1 MALGSGKNRSGL
13 PKSSG
18 GDETIFLSGKT
29 YNAIL
34 DRLGELEGLFHP
46 DDFDVKQGK
55 DGKQVR
61 LRQKKQAPDITLTPL
76 QGSFRDDDGTWKLK
90 FVPGYVRISTS
101 GGDGEIVPEIG
112 GVAIDAEDPPELSVV
127 NANRIYLKVTASFT
141 SPQSA
146 TVTIENLGINT
157 PNSSVTSTGFTG
169 YFFIAQFFERAGSP
183 TLNQGQGGNVQ
194 VMVWG
199 ASIFFWRL

>member
-1 MALGSGKNRSGL
+1 MNDDGLRIHQGVDAVFRRGAKPRPNEPAMFGPSVREPQKTLEINRR
-13 PKSSG
+13 PVG
-18 GDETIFLSGKT
+18 GGTS
-29 YNAIL
+29 
-34 DRLGELEGLFHP
+34 RELNS
-46 DDFDVKQGK
+46 
-55 DGKQVR
+55 
-61 LRQKKQAPDITLTPL
+61 L
-76 QGSFRDDDGTWKLK
+76 QCSFRDDDGTWKLK

-101 GGDGEIVPEIG
+101 GGDGEIVPGIG

-146 TVTIENLGINT
+146 TVTIENLGAST

-169 YFFIAQFFERAGSP
+169 YFFIAQFFEGAGSP